1 MPPKKASQKGSSLQ
15 ELLSNLTM
23 LVENEEHE
31 SVVAVADKLLA
42 QNPSDKKTFKTKII
56 ALIKADK
63 YSTALSELAKNTVVT
78 NDELTLERAYC
89 LYRVGKL
96 EDANGLI
103 DQALSSQQ
111 LGAADSRGLK
121 HLKAQIAYRQD
132 KFADAKAIYD
142 DLASGL
148 QYMVDGED
156 HDVLVNSLAIQTQQR
171 WWNQNVQPTGNVQV
185 VSHEQAYNLATLKL
199 SENKYNE
206 ALALLA
212 QAKQMAQSLEGLS
225 ESEIQDEL
233 SPILI
238 QAAYVHALLGEIKE
252 ASEIL
257 SGFNILSDTD
267 PLTKDLL
274 INNILALHD
283 NHPAYNLSNPH
294 VTLRHLDSVVQTVSS
309 KSSYIKFQRKIISE
323 NRLSVEYLA
332 GKEIAVKK
340 GIKRHLEEFPEDEG
354 VRLLTFRPAIL
365 DPFSTGGKYSNKNV
379 LKRALKRFS
388 SGEKTNVA
396 LGVAI
401 IQLLME
407 KKKVDH
413 AAEILEQMFKSGVP
427 RYAGLVA
434 VEREIFGLQGRK
446 SI

>member
-1 MPPKKASQKGSSLQ
+1 
-15 ELLSNLTM
+15 
-23 LVENEEHE
+23 
-31 SVVAVADKLLA
+31 
-42 QNPSDKKTFKTKII
+42 
-56 ALIKADK
+56 
-63 YSTALSELAKNTVVT
+63 
-78 NDELTLERAYC
+78 
-89 LYRVGKL
+89 
-96 EDANGLI
+96 
-103 DQALSSQQ
+103 
-111 LGAADSRGLK
+111 
-121 HLKAQIAYRQD
+121 
-132 KFADAKAIYD
+132 
-142 DLASGL
+142 
-148 QYMVDGED
+148 
-156 HDVLVNSLAIQTQQR
+156 
-171 WWNQNVQPTGNVQV
+171 
-185 VSHEQAYNLATLKL
+185 
-199 SENKYNE
+199 
-206 ALALLA
+206 
-212 QAKQMAQSLEGLS
+212 MAQSLEGLS

-257 SGFNILSDTD
+257 SGFNILRYLIPFSTYYSLFTDKLLCHSDTD